1 MTNLKSLTK
10 NERKF
15 LRTHLR
21 TNKTP
26 FPVFYLT
33 MKVHKTPWTTRP
45 IVSCSGSLLHSLG
58 VWVDRKLQSVARS
71 QRSYLKS
78 SHQLK
83 KLLIHITLP
92 PNAVLFTADAVS
104 MYTNIDTC
112 QALREIATY
121 LRRHQAE
128 FINVP
133 VDAVISALRLVIQ
146 YNVFRFGDTY
156 WHQRQGTAMGT
167 PPAVAYATLFYAI
180 KEETFLDS
188 YDSLFFYKRYI
199 DDVFGIW
206 IPNTNLAADNNS
218 WTNLQSCMNDFH
230 GLKWTFSPRSSTVDF
245 LDMTISIRGTSLH
258 TTLFEKLLNL
268 YLYIPPH
275 SAHPPGVLSGLV
287 LGNCYRIYSICSDS
301 RDIIHHLRRFY
312 LRLKR
317 RGYKQDKLLPLFYRV
332 TNL

>member
-1 MTNLKSLTK
+1 
-10 NERKF
+10 
-15 LRTHLR
+15 
-21 TNKTP
+21 
-26 FPVFYLT
+26 

-83 KLLIHITLP
+83 ELLIHITLP

-133 VDAVISALRLVIQ
+133 VDAVISALRLVMQ

-218 WTNLQSCMNDFH
+218 WSNLQSCMNDFH
-230 GLKWTFSPRSSTVDF
+230 
-245 LDMTISIRGTSLH
+245 
-258 TTLFEKLLNL
+258 
-268 YLYIPPH
+268 
-275 SAHPPGVLSGLV
+275 
-287 LGNCYRIYSICSDS
+287 
-301 RDIIHHLRRFY
+301 
-312 LRLKR
+312 
-317 RGYKQDKLLPLFYRV
+317 
-332 TNL
+332 